1 MRAVRADTGEPLA
14 VTVDP
19 ALPGVRVEEADT
31 FGQRLAAGGSMEFD
45 AVPVTVDDVLGS
57 LSADEDVLS
66 PLTALASPVS
76 RLLSAQLRLGLAEGV
91 LAEARE
97 YSRSGQWPRHPAW
110 PAEPPRDPQ
119 TLTAF
124 GDLTVLTRSAAAL
137 TDQAVDALLTGLERG
152 EGLAYDEYAEIS
164 VLRGDGGSRRV
175 QGRAGVH
182 VPRPRHHRRPLHVHT
197 AGLRPVLAQRQGPH
211 PVRAGLPPA
220 ARHRRL
226 LPQRRVPAVRPAG
239 LIVRGP
245 APDTGSGVRD
255 TTDMRISARADYA
268 VRAALQLAASRDD
281 APLKTEAIAGA
292 QDIPHKFLEGIL
304 NDMRRGGLVL
314 SQRGGNGGY
323 RLARPAESISI
334 ADVIRVVDGPL
345 VSVRGVRPPDLSY
358 FWPAQ
363 SLLPLWIALRSNV
376 REILEGVSLADVAA
390 AELPADVAALTDVP
404 DAWVNP

>member
-1 MRAVRADTGEPLA
+1 
-14 VTVDP
+14 
-19 ALPGVRVEEADT
+19 
-31 FGQRLAAGGSMEFD
+31 
-45 AVPVTVDDVLGS
+45 
-57 LSADEDVLS
+57 
-66 PLTALASPVS
+66 
-76 RLLSAQLRLGLAEGV
+76 
-91 LAEARE
+91 
-97 YSRSGQWPRHPAW
+97 
-110 PAEPPRDPQ
+110 
-119 TLTAF
+119 
-124 GDLTVLTRSAAAL
+124 
-137 TDQAVDALLTGLERG
+137 
-152 EGLAYDEYAEIS
+152 
-164 VLRGDGGSRRV
+164 
-175 QGRAGVH
+175 
-182 VPRPRHHRRPLHVHT
+182 
-197 AGLRPVLAQRQGPH
+197 
-211 PVRAGLPPA
+211 
-220 ARHRRL
+220 
-226 LPQRRVPAVRPAG
+226 
-239 LIVRGP
+239 
-245 APDTGSGVRD
+245 
-255 TTDMRISARADYA
+255 MRISARADYA

-358 FWPAQ
+358 SGPAQ